1 MLRLKLIHVS
11 SSGSSNFVSSRLQQY
26 NAVSIW
32 VMLLPPLYHQ
42 QYVSIWA
49 MLLPPLYHHCT
60 SFGRPL
66 ASVERSLWRPLCLHS
81 ATTATL
87 EPPWQWLCL
96 HAAFCTRLVPLCTAV
111 FGDSRKAHGSFSMT
125 FHLCCLCDLQ
135 VHQHA
140 ALRRGTKGRRW
151 PWQRRAGN
159 VAGIIRRGAVQ
170 TLHAWHVSTPCE
182 IEIETETVTENNGWR
197 RFVGGMR
204 SSQVQPMWSTP
215 RMWCWQY

>member
-111 FGDSRKAHGSFSMT
+111 FGDSRKAHGSCCSCERQKCSGGRFKNAYELLNLRALTISMLYKNHIFQCMGKIFCVEFQRVPLK
-125 FHLCCLCDLQ
+125 FH
-135 VHQHA
+135 
-140 ALRRGTKGRRW
+140 TKYLTHTMKNVNFIRRW
-151 PWQRRAGN
+151 K
-159 VAGIIRRGAVQ
+159 
-170 TLHAWHVSTPCE
+170 LK
-182 IEIETETVTENNGWR
+182 
-197 RFVGGMR
+197 
-204 SSQVQPMWSTP
+204 SS
-215 RMWCWQY
+215 